1 MVASG
6 DRIVKTMHTIQFRM
20 PGVLDNPNFQFQ
32 NFSLHLTAGGDIL
45 KYFNFDQNSTDGNEN
60 YGIIQAGDSS
70 DMIMYAKTNLI

>member
-32 NFSLHLTAGGDIL
+32 NFSLHLTASGDIL
-45 KYFNFDQNSTDGNEN
+45 KYFNFNHGSADDDAN
-60 YGIIQAGDSS
+60 YGIIQAGNSS